1 VGSELLARTG
11 ERLGQ
16 LSRPQDLC
24 FRYGGDE
31 FVILMP
37 ETGAEA
43 AMNQARV
50 LHGALTA
57 TQFAMKNGLLL
68 RVRASVGVSTAPQ
81 DGATVHAVIGAA
93 DTRMYGVKTGGRGQ
107 VRGA

>member
-1 VGSELLARTG
+1 
-11 ERLGQ
+11 
-16 LSRPQDLC
+16 
-24 FRYGGDE
+24 
-31 FVILMP
+31 
-37 ETGAEA
+37 
-43 AMNQARV
+43 
-50 LHGALTA
+50 
-57 TQFAMKNGLLL
+57 MKNGLLL